1 MKKSKILLTIFLVGV
16 VVLTGCGSKKT
27 ETPQE
32 KTPEQKGIE
41 RVSNILDPG
50 KISIETDG
58 VYKMDMTVADFGF
71 ITHRQFHDFVVKQ
84 RDRGKFKVLN
94 VYLDNGVLI
103 TVDTGNVLMYGI
115 PINTPAKYRTTYFE
129 YKPENGLYKHFKT
142 NKVLEVNR
150 NAAYP
155 NYFE

>member
-16 VVLTGCGSKKT
+16 VLLTGCSSTKADT
-27 ETPQE
+27 QQE
-32 KTPEQKGIE
+32 KTREQKGIE

-50 KISIETDG
+50 KITIESNG
-58 VYKMDMTVADFGF
+58 VYKMDMTVSDFNF
-71 ITHRQFHDFVVKQ
+71 LSQRQFHDFVFNQ
-84 RDRGKFKVLN
+84 RNRGKFKVLN

-103 TVDTGNVLMYGI
+103 TVDTGDVLIYGL
-115 PINTPAKYRTTYFE
+115 PIKTPAKYRSAYFKYNSE
-129 YKPENGLYKHFKT
+129 SGLYTHVET
-142 NKVLEVNR
+142 NKLLEVNR

>member
-1 MKKSKILLTIFLVGV
+1 MKKLIKMLVVSTILLT
-16 VVLTGCGSKKT
+16 GCSSTKA

-32 KTPEQKGIE
+32 KTPYEKGNE

-50 KISIETDG
+50 KITIETDG
-58 VYKMDMTVADFGF
+58 VYKMDMTISDFNF
-71 ITHRQFHDFVVKQ
+71 LSQRQFHDFVSNQ
-84 RDRGKFKVLN
+84 RNRGKFKILK
-94 VYLDNGVLI
+94 VYLDNGAILTSDNGDVL
-103 TVDTGNVLMYGI
+103 VYGL
-115 PINTPAKYRTTYFE
+115 PIKTPSKYKSAFFKYN
-129 YKPENGLYKHFKT
+129 PENGLYTHDQT